1 MGPFGSLPFGARP
14 FDATPTFTV
23 AAVVSPSVTAGTG
36 GRVGR
41 RRQELWSV
49 TVDGK
54 AYVFDSLDSL
64 IAFLDK
70 REEVAAEKAEV
81 KAERDARRIISKGLS
96 AKQSA
101 PPRVRIESG
110 VPEIKEYVDAVQKK
124 IDRVYWRALAD
135 AMAREAEEAEDIK
148 FIASIDY
155 D

>member
-1 MGPFGSLPFGARP
+1 MAGNFDSVSFDIGPGG
-14 FDATPTFTV
+14 FDGDAG
-23 AAVVSPSVTAGTG
+23 AVVTSTAGTG
-36 GRVGR
+36 GRAAR
-41 RRQELWSV
+41 RRRPELWSV

-54 AYVFDSLDSL
+54 AFVFDSLDAL

-70 REEVAAEKAEV
+70 REEVAVEKAEV
-81 KAERDARRIISKGLS
+81 KAERDARRIISRGQS

-101 PPRVRIESG
+101 PPQVQIKSAT
-110 VPEIKEYVDAVQKK
+110 PEIMEYVDAVQRK
-124 IDRVYWRALAD
+124 IDRVYWRSLAE